1 MIWDEEAEL
10 TREAPEWSL
19 TGHMLLWPDGSP
31 AHVQQDPF
39 QLVGKGWQAATRVSR
54 STREGSKWLTLIIRF
69 DAEVRVQWDQAK
81 ADAPHRALQVL
92 AAYLTLREWYSD
104 DLGVLYLK

>member
-1 MIWDEEAEL
+1 VIWDEEAEL

-19 TGHMLLWPDGSP
+19 TGQMLLWADGSP

-39 QLVGKGWQAATRVSR
+39 QLIGKGWEAATRVSR
-54 STREGSKWLTLIIRF
+54 STRDGSKWLALTIRL
-69 DAEVRVQWDQAK
+69 DTEVRAQWEQAGV
-81 ADAPHRALQVL
+81 DARDRAFQALSGYLQ
-92 AAYLTLREWYSD
+92 LREWYGD